1 MDLMVWTWTG
11 STPDLVEVL
20 QRINRGSLC
29 SAGWVQIYLASVY
42 CCNSQSLLC
51 GLNFVDFLLSLWC
64 VFTGT
69 CWSLCSWGQ
78 GNRQSSAHA
87 DRCSVCWKGNHRCWI
102 WDCWD
107 CQVLHIVLEIL
118 IYWVCPCFWLKS
130 GSVACLHQYCI
141 WIFRHLDFINVMTYD
156 FHGAWERFTGHNS
169 PLYRGSHDSGDL
181 IHFNTVRD
189 VVLLW
194 SSVYWKTKL
203 LWYNDTGIHTSSWCN
218 CIGQFTMMRST
229 TQLQL
234 QLTSEVLQ

>member
-107 CQVLHIVLEIL
+107 CQVSVLSWIPL
-118 IYWVCPCFWLKS
+118 QRKRSTNFFQRTI
-130 GSVACLHQYCI
+130 SVFPGN
-141 WIFRHLDFINVMTYD
+141 W
-156 FHGAWERFTGHNS
+156 
-169 PLYRGSHDSGDL
+169 
-181 IHFNTVRD
+181 
-189 VVLLW
+189 
-194 SSVYWKTKL
+194 
-203 LWYNDTGIHTSSWCN
+203 TSSMWWPMTSMELGSNSQDTTAHCFVDPR
-218 CIGQFTMMRST
+218 IKVISST
-229 TQLQL
+229 STL
-234 QLTSEVLQ
+234 